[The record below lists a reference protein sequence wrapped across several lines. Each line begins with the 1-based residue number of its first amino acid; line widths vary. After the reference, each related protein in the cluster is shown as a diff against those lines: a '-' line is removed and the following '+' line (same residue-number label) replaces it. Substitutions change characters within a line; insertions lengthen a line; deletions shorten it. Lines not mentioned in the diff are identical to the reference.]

1 MDIDAQELYRYTP
14 RVKSKFLS
22 LKVGNLMSKYWSELV
37 RGLDP
42 YVPGEQ
48 PMERKYVKLNTNE
61 NPYPPSPA
69 VLEAIRKHTG
79 KDLRLYPDPN
89 GDILKTEIA
98 DFFQVDKKNVFV
110 GNGSDEVLALA
121 FIAFFKQEKPILY
134 PDITY
139 SFYPVYS
146 KFFEIEAE
154 IIPLTD
160 DFRINLADYPVDNG
174 GIIFPNPNAP
184 TGCFLTLEQIESL
197 LKRNTGSVVIVDE
210 AYVDFGGESCISL
223 IENYPSLLVI
233 QTLSKARSLA
243 GMRVGYAI
251 GSAELIDGLE
261 RTKNSFNS
269 YPLDRL
275 ALVAAT
281 AAINDRSY
289 FETTCQ
295 AIIATREWTATE
307 LEKLD
312 FEVIPSTANFVF
324 IRHQTRKAEELFG
337 ALRQRGVL
345 VRYFKL
351 PRIDNHLR
359 VTIGT
364 DDEMQEFIRQLQA
377 ILSES

>member
-1 MDIDAQELYRYTP
+1 
-14 RVKSKFLS
+14 
-22 LKVGNLMSKYWSELV
+22 MSKYWSELI
-37 RGLDP
+37 RGIDP

-48 PMERKYVKLNTNE
+48 PRDRKYIKLNTNE

-69 VLEAIRKHTG
+69 VLEAIREHTS
-79 KDLRLYPDPN
+79 KDLRLYPDPDGN
-89 GDILKTEIA
+89 ILKSAIA
-98 DFFQVDKKNVFV
+98 NLFKVDRKNTFV
-110 GNGSDEVLALA
+110 GNGSDEILALA
-121 FIAFFKQEKPILY
+121 FITFFKHSKPILY

-139 SFYPVYS
+139 TFYSVYS
-146 KFFEIEAE
+146 KFFEIKAE
-154 IIPLTD
+154 TIPLTD
-160 DFRINLADYPVDNG
+160 DFRIDLADYPVDNG

-184 TGCFLTLEQIESL
+184 TGCFLTLNQIESL
-197 LKRNTGSVVIVDE
+197 LKRNSVSVVIIDE
-210 AYVDFGGESCISL
+210 AYIDFGGKSSISL
-223 IENYPSLLVI
+223 IENYPNLLVI

-243 GMRVGYAI
+243 GMRVGYAV

-261 RTKNSFNS
+261 RAKNSFNS
-269 YPLDRL
+269 YTLDQL

-295 AIIATREWTATE
+295 AIIATREWINTE

-324 IRHQTRKAEELFG
+324 IRHKTRKAEKLFS
-337 ALRQRGVL
+337 ALRRRGVL

-351 PRIDNHLR
+351 PRIDNYLR

-364 DDEMQEFIRQLQA
+364 DDEMKEFIRKLQA
-377 ILSES
+377 ILVGSR